1 MQNFLKIMFKKL
13 ELEILSVVGKKAA
26 SYEFSYHDIANA
38 KIKGMLQINR
48 SYLEDFLKNELITEQ
63 EFSYY
68 MNEIKDLEGRYT
80 I

>member
-1 MQNFLKIMFKKL
+1 MQNFLKIMFTKL
-13 ELEILSVVGKKAA
+13 ELEILSIESTRYKTFDLG
-26 SYEFSYHDIANA
+26 YQDIANA

-48 SYLEDFLKNELITEQ
+48 SYLEDFLKNELISEQ